1 MAAPIN
7 LVTLRP
13 GLVLNQLAAQ
23 SWARMERDHGRQ
35 IDVNSSYRNWD
46 LQARWHQE
54 SLDYNAG
61 RIKYPG
67 HAYAVDPRYSEH
79 CLANA
84 VDTDDWN
91 KPGFLAF
98 AATHGWIQTDK
109 SRGEEHHLAY
119 RADRDKHRNETAPAG
134 TRITPIPATPDR
146 PQGETMIYIECNP
159 YPANQSRGNTGPFA
173 GATYRRDE
181 RTGAW
186 RGVSNIETLAIIPA
200 LVGAGQASLFHFDPA
215 DLQLLFALDG
225 LLEQTALPV
234 NAPQWGSAHTTLS
247 GLGAPTGR
255 RIFPGTVGP
264 LGQWHTI

>member
-119 RADRDKHRNETAPAG
+119 RADRDKHRDETAPAG
-134 TRITPIPATPDR
+134 TRITPIPATPNKPKEDDFVKILRTNVPNGTEYLFSEALSLKGYLVPLNGPQSSALQAAGVTVYVLALAEIQAIESALRLLAR
-146 PQGETMIYIECNP
+146 PL
-159 YPANQSRGNTGPFA
+159 S
-173 GATYRRDE
+173 RDE
-181 RTGAW
+181 TQAAVWETTGGTLGMHAPAG
-186 RGVSNIETLAIIPA
+186 RILAASANETEARDRHTAVLAA
-200 LVGAGQASLFHFDPA
+200 LAKLA
-215 DLQLLFALDG
+215 
-225 LLEQTALPV
+225 
-234 NAPQWGSAHTTLS
+234 
-247 GLGAPTGR
+247 
-255 RIFPGTVGP
+255 
-264 LGQWHTI
+264 